1 MMRSLLLIVFFIMD
15 LSVSQNS
22 YPADTLLISST
33 SNFLEK
39 ATILPIATWQR
50 ISYNSDLLSCQF
62 YPSCSNYGSLA
73 INQYGPFVGLAIT
86 ADRIVRCNPFAL
98 DYHYDMNGKFHSPDY
113 RLIDPL
119 QITNTKNKTKKS
131 PLFAASLSII
141 LPGSGRMYAGRFLD
155 GFMGMWMIAISGT
168 ASFSSFQENKIIK
181 GNLFSIITL
190 IFYAGEIYGAYRTAK
205 YYQYNNHNSV
215 LN

>member
-1 MMRSLLLIVFFIMD
+1 MMRSLLLIVFFIMN
-15 LSVSQNS
+15 LGVSQNS
-22 YPADTLLISST
+22 YPADTLLKSST

>member
-22 YPADTLLISST
+22 YPADTLLKSST